1 MNNKKRFCIGGL
13 YALPVFVIAMG
24 LFVVIWAGIW
34 IKKSKT
40 TNRTQKYIILIYD
53 VNNQQITPDGLR
65 IDFQN
70 NDVAWSF
77 MKEYK
82 MLFPFYTFALLSED
96 IHHKTLIK
104 FL

>member
-1 MNNKKRFCIGGL
+1 MNNKIKFCTGGF

-34 IKKSKT
+34 IKKSKIT
-40 TNRTQKYIILIYD
+40 KKYTVLIYD

-65 IDFQN
+65 VDFQN

-82 MLFPFYTFALLSED
+82 ILFPFYAFALLSED
-96 IHHKTLIK
+96 SHHQTLIR

>member
-1 MNNKKRFCIGGL
+1 MNNKSRFSSGRL
-13 YALPVFVIAMG
+13 YALPVFVIAVG

-34 IKKSKT
+34 LKKSKM
-40 TNRTQKYIILIYD
+40 TNHTLKYTILIYD
-53 VNNQQITPDGLR
+53 VNNQQIIPDGCR
-65 IDFQN
+65 RDFQN

-82 MLFPFYTFALLSED
+82 TIFPFYTFALLSED
-96 IHHKTLIK
+96 SHHKTLIR

>member
-1 MNNKKRFCIGGL
+1 MNKKMKWHIGGF

-24 LFVVIWAGIW
+24 MFVVIWAGIW
-34 IKKSKT
+34 IKKSRM
-40 TNRTQKYIILIYD
+40 TNRTLKYTMLIYD
-53 VNNQQITPDGLR
+53 VNNQQIVPDGLR
-65 IDFQN
+65 VDFRN

-82 MLFPFYTFALLSED
+82 VLFPFYTFALLSED
-96 IHHKTLIK
+96 AHRKTLIR

>member
-1 MNNKKRFCIGGL
+1 MDYKNKFCTEGF
-13 YALPVFVIAMG
+13 YALPVFVIAVG
-24 LFVVIWAGIW
+24 LFAVIWAGIW
-34 IKKSKT
+34 IKKSKMI
-40 TNRTQKYIILIYD
+40 NHAQKYAILIYD

-65 IDFQN
+65 TDFQN

-82 MLFPFYTFALLSED
+82 TLFPFYTFALLSED
-96 IHHKTLIK
+96 SNHKILIR

>member
-1 MNNKKRFCIGGL
+1 MKFCTGGF
-13 YALPVFVIAMG
+13 YALPVIVIAVGM
-24 LFVVIWAGIW
+24 FVVIWAGIW
-34 IKKSKT
+34 IKKSKM
-40 TNRTQKYIILIYD
+40 TNRTQKYSILIYD

-65 IDFQN
+65 IDFRN

-82 MLFPFYTFALLSED
+82 TLFPFYTFTLLSED

>member
-1 MNNKKRFCIGGL
+1 MDNKNKFSSGGL
-13 YALPVFVIAMG
+13 YVLPVFVVAMG
-24 LFVVIWAGIW
+24 LFIVIWAGIW
-34 IKKSKT
+34 IKKSKM
-40 TNRTQKYIILIYD
+40 TNHTQQYTILVYD
-53 VNNQQITPDGLR
+53 VNNQQIILDGLR

-82 MLFPFYTFALLSED
+82 ILFPFYTFALLSKD
-96 IHHKTLIK
+96 SHHKTLIR